1 MGLLNSRVWADL
13 DQSKKSARTSSPRTW
28 RRPGSNSYATRYE
41 GGEDDYAPASRIYG
55 ITTVALWQSIVAG
68 NDGLAVRLIVT
79 TICLC
84 PLGTS
89 PSGDATSS
97 FTAWISRGPTPF
109 WDNFTVSR
117 EDIRADYGE
126 KRVVTFGILSGEVV
140 VLVHTERDHEMHVI
154 SLRKAEKY
162 EARYYFEVA
171 QNFFRKGR

>member
-1 MGLLNSRVWADL
+1 VRILLYGTCHREVPLGRGVDL
-13 DQSKKSARTSSPRTW
+13 VRT
-28 RRPGSNSYATRYE
+28 AMQRYE
-41 GGEDDYAPASRIYG
+41 GGEDDSAPASRIYG

-68 NDGLAVRLIVT
+68 DDGLAVRSNCYYNL
-79 TICLC
+79 LC
-84 PLGTS
+84 PPGTS

-97 FTAWISRGPTPF
+97 FTAWISREADAI
-109 WDNFTVSR
+109 WDNFTVTR